1 MMKWEEEHDIASEEA
16 HHFLQGILQAEQM
29 PQEGVFSN
37 SP

>member
-1 MMKWEEEHDIASEEA
+1 MMKWEEGHNRASEEV